1 MAERYGVELE
11 GKDVQVG
18 KSEYVTYL
26 EDEQQLINLLRRLCS
41 V

>member
-1 MAERYGVELE
+1 MAERYEVELE

-18 KSEYVTYL
+18 KSEYITYL
-26 EDEQQLINLLRRLCS
+26 EDAQQLMNLLRRFCL